1 MNGGPIHRKLHPFPN
16 NRVQRVIYMA
26 QIKTPSVA
34 ATGAT
39 TVWANGPMG
48 PPSIGAALVLLSH
61 SLDDQNFKCRMSDL
75 DVQVTLNDGTVIKPV
90 IRASKLDRATEI
102 VTATMIYVVVTTD
115 IVRLSYSNYK

>member
-1 MNGGPIHRKLHPFPN
+1 MNGGPIHRKAHPFPN

-26 QIKTPSVA
+26 QTNTPSVT

-61 SLDDQNFKCRMSDL
+61 SLDDQNFKCSMSDL
-75 DVQVTLNDGTVIKPV
+75 DVQVTLNDGTVIRPV

-102 VTATMIYVVVTTD
+102 VTANMIYVVVTTD